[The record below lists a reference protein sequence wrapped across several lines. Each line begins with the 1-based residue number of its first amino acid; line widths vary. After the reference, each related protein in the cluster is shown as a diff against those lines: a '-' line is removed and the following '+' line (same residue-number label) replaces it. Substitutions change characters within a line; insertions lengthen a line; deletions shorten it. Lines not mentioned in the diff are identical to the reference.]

1 MRPPPVSKPKP
12 GRKSE
17 AQMLGLALT
26 VILTLCATSWTIGAE
41 ETIKLTMST
50 WGSPEFWDLHEEGIA
65 EFEELNPHIDV
76 ELLRL
81 PCCDKAYWEAVMVRS
96 AAGQMPDV
104 FRIWSTQQ
112 TDIYKSG
119 LALDISPYVAKD
131 GAYFKQFFVPRLGLG
146 DRVYA
151 LADVVI
157 VNYLHTNEDMM
168 AKLGLESPSSLY
180 VKGAWDY
187 RALENTARRVARR
200 DEQGNPQEALGM
212 IMIVPDAAFVGAWVQ
227 IFGGQWFD
235 HDYKTAQFNQPA
247 AQQALTWL
255 QERFTEGSFVAN
267 GRYGTLEQA
276 GEWGLWFNWNLP
288 PAPGGSAGNIVRGY
302 VPFPRGPGA
311 DVTTFRVEPWAVAT
325 ATKHPDEA
333 YRLIKYMAGPGIRFM
348 IAKQGKIPNYRPSMT
363 LLNSHAPRFQYGL
376 TPLQEQLDR
385 LVPQPVPPEQR
396 RIYDILFPALRAIME
411 GQTSVQAAT
420 DDAARQIDA
429 ILQSI
434 AN

>member
-1 MRPPPVSKPKP
+1 MRSSDPLRNRL
-12 GRKSE
+12 GRIG
-17 AQMLGLALT
+17 GLQTLT
-26 VILTLCATSWTIGAE
+26 LTLAVILTLSATPRTADAAE
-41 ETIKLTMST
+41 KLTLTMST

-65 EFEELNPHIDV
+65 EYEKLNPHIDV

-112 TDIYKSG
+112 TDIYRSG
-119 LALDISPYVAKD
+119 LALDLSPYVAKD
-131 GAYFKQFFVPRLGLG
+131 GAYYKQFFVPPLGLG
-146 DRVYA
+146 NRIYA

-187 RALENTARRVARR
+187 RALETTARRVGRR
-200 DEQGNPQEALGM
+200 DEQGNPLALGM

-235 HDYKTAQFNQPA
+235 NDYKAAQFNQPA

-255 QERFTEGSFVAN
+255 QERFLEGSFVAN
-267 GRYGTLEQA
+267 GRYGSLEKA
-276 GEWGLWFNWNLP
+276 GEWGVWFNWNLP
-288 PAPGGSAGNIVRGY
+288 PAPGGNYGNIQAGY

-325 ATKHPDEA
+325 ASKHPDEA
-333 YRLIKYMAGPGIRFM
+333 YELIKYMAGPGIRFM
-348 IAKQGKIPNYRPSMT
+348 IGKQGKIPNYRPSMS
-363 LLNSHAPRFQYGL
+363 LLNNHAPRFPYGL
-376 TPLQEQLDR
+376 APLQEQLDK

-396 RIYDILFPALRAIME
+396 RIYDILFPALRTIME

-429 ILQSI
+429 ILQSV